1 MSCDQLRELYELYTL
16 GMVEADE
23 RAEIEAHLGRGCA
36 ACRKSL
42 GDALAVNAVLM
53 ASVPEIRPPARLK
66 RRLLA
71 SLGVQ
76 PSGWAWAAALAAAC
90 MLVVALWLSDQER
103 RRANE
108 LAQTRG
114 EMMQVAAERD
124 RMLQA
129 LTFLNQPGT
138 RQIGFT
144 KGPQGNVFLNP
155 SRGVLLIGS
164 NLPQL
169 APGKVF
175 EMWLIPK
182 GAAPRPAGLFTANP
196 DGTAV
201 HVLSGTMDFSSL
213 DMVAVTVEP
222 ESGSPGPTTAPII
235 AASISAP

>member
-1 MSCDQLRELYELYTL
+1 MSCDELRDLYELYTL
-16 GMVEADE
+16 GLIEPEE
-23 RAEIEAHLGRGCA
+23 RAEIEAHLSRGCEVCLKKLGEAQAVGA
-36 ACRKSL
+36 A
-42 GDALAVNAVLM
+42 LM
-53 ASVPEIRPPARLK
+53 ASVPELRPPARVK

-76 PSGWAWAAALAAAC
+76 PAGWTWAAALAAAC

-114 EMMQVAAERD
+114 EMMQVVAERD

-129 LTFLNQPGT
+129 LSFLNHPGT
-138 RQIGFT
+138 RQVGFG
-144 KGPQGNVFLNP
+144 KGAQGNIFLNS

-169 APGKVF
+169 APGKIF

-182 GAAPRPAGLFTANP
+182 GASPRPAGLFTANP
-196 DGTAV
+196 DGTAFHLLAGAV
-201 HVLSGTMDFSSL
+201 DFSSL
-213 DMVAVTVEP
+213 DTVAVTVEP
-222 ESGSPGPTTAPII
+222 ESGSPGPTTTPII
-235 AASISAP
+235 AASVSP